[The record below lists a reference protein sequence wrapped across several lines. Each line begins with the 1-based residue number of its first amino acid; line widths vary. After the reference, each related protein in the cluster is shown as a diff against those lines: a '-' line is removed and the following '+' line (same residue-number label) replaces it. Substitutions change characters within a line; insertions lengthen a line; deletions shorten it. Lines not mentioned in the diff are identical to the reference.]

1 MRIRTVLLF
10 VIVALAAYSGY
21 GYASTHFNR
30 ASLVYQNFAAAL
42 MRDEVDKARLFAW
55 DGNAL
60 AAFNYSSERN
70 RDLQGGQIKFE
81 YYVINSLYYNEDGSI
96 ATIEAVHTVRV
107 DPPGTS
113 SVFGAVA
120 VSIPERIEVEQRDGL
135 WKVKRYDDSYTMNH
149 LRQLT
154 AAQ

>member
-10 VIVALAAYSGY
+10 VIVAFAAYAGY
-21 GYASTHFNR
+21 GYAVTHFNR
-30 ASLVYQNFAAAL
+30 ASLAYQNFAAAL

-60 AAFNYSSERN
+60 APFNFAGERN
-70 RDLQGGQIKFE
+70 HDLMGGQIKFE
-81 YYVINSLYYNEDGSI
+81 YYDITSFYYNEDGSI
-96 ATIEAVHTVRV
+96 ANIEAVHTVRV

-120 VSIPERIEVEQRDGL
+120 VSVPERIQVEQRDGV
-135 WKVKRYDDSYTMNH
+135 WRVKTFNDTYTLNH
-149 LRQLT
+149 LKQLT